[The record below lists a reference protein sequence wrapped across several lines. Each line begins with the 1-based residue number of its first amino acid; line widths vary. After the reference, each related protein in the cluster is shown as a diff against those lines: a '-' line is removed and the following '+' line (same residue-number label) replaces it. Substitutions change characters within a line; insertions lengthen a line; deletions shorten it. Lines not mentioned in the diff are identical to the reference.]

1 MKNKHRLPFNILFED
16 DCVIVLDKPAGL
28 LTTHTKLHGRAARE
42 SQLTVENVLND
53 YVRKGQLK
61 SKKRVWLV
69 HRLDRETSG
78 VMMFAKTE
86 EVAEWFRAD
95 WGNLTEK
102 TYLARVAGVLAEDS
116 GVFESYLLEDADG
129 YKVRSIRVS
138 LGSDRVNLG
147 SDRVGLGSDR
157 VSLGSDRVKRPNTTL
172 VDPKRLDATQAGS
185 TRPNAT
191 LAKGPNATLA
201 KGPNATLVD
210 SKRPYLEPNWKP
222 GKYSKQGGR
231 VIPKLARTEW
241 KKLSVESGTTLVEV
255 KLKTG
260 RKNQIRVHF
269 SEAGHPVIGDEKY
282 GGGRASRLYL
292 HALRLG
298 FKHPRTG
305 EWLEFEAPVP
315 GRNAKQRPSNVDS
328 RQPCDATNN

>member
-1 MKNKHRLPFNILFED
+1 MKNNHRLPFRILFED
-16 DCVIVLDKPAGL
+16 DFVIVLDKPAGL

-42 SQLTVENVLND
+42 SQFTVENILND
-53 YVRKGQLK
+53 YVRKGQRK

-86 EVAEWFRAD
+86 EVAEKFRAD

-102 TYLARVAGVLAEDS
+102 TYIARVAGVLSEDS

-129 YKVRSIRVS
+129 YRVRSIRVG
-138 LGSDRVNLG
+138 LGSDRAGLG

-157 VSLGSDRVKRPNTTL
+157 AGLGSDRAGLGLDRVGLGSDRVGLGLEKADSKRH
-172 VDPKRLDATQAGS
+172 
-185 TRPNAT
+185 NAT
-191 LAKGPNATLA
+191 LA
-201 KGPNATLVD
+201 D
-210 SKRPYLEPNWKP
+210 SKRPYLSPSGTP
-222 GKYSKQGGR
+222 GNFRNKDGR
-231 VIPKLARTEW
+231 AIPKLARTEW
-241 KKLSVESGTTLVEV
+241 KKLSVDSGTTLVAV
-255 KLKTG
+255 KLRTG

-282 GGGRASRLYL
+282 GGEKASRLYL
-292 HALRLG
+292 HSLRLA

-305 EWLEFEAPVP
+305 DWLEFEAPVP
-315 GRNAKQRPSNVDS
+315 GRN
-328 RQPCDATNN
+328 